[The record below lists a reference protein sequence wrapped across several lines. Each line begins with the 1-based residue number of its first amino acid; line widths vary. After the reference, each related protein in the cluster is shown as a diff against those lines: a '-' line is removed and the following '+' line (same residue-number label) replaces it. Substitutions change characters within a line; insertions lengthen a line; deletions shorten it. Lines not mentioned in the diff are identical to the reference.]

1 MYIGHVASIQAAELS
16 WARRF
21 DRSAQQTA
29 ALMFTAIMSGRVG
42 ISGRELL
49 SCAEHLAITQTVGN
63 VSMGAGHP
71 TNCVSM
77 GAPGIFV

>member
-49 SCAEHLAITQTVGN
+49 SCAE
-63 VSMGAGHP
+63 
-71 TNCVSM
+71 
-77 GAPGIFV
+77 

>member
-1 MYIGHVASIQAAELS
+1 MFVCLVSKLRAGTQVYIGHVASIQAAEMS

-29 ALMFTAIMSGRVG
+29 ALMFTAIMTGRVG

-49 SCAEHLAITQTVGN
+49 SCAE
-63 VSMGAGHP
+63 
-71 TNCVSM
+71 
-77 GAPGIFV
+77 

>member
-1 MYIGHVASIQAAELS
+1 MFVCLVSKLRAGTQVYIGHVASIQAAELS

-29 ALMFTAIMSGRVG
+29 ALMFTAIISGRVG

-49 SCAEHLAITQTVGN
+49 SCAEHLAIIYSQLD
-63 VSMGAGHP
+63 
-71 TNCVSM
+71 
-77 GAPGIFV
+77 FF

>member
-29 ALMFTAIMSGRVG
+29 ALMFTAIMTGRVG

-49 SCAEHLAITQTVGN
+49 SCAEQLAIISWNNGN
-63 VSMGAGHP
+63 RDP
-71 TNCVSM
+71 E
-77 GAPGIFV
+77 